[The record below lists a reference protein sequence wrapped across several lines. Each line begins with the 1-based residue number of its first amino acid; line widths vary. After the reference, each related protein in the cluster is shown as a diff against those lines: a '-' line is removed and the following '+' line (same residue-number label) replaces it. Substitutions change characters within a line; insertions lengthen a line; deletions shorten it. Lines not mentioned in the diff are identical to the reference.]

1 VPLPDT
7 AILAI
12 HFQNEN
18 CHPDGK
24 IKLGMAVDS
33 DWRQE
38 RLNNAMRLIEGARE
52 ASLPIIH
59 VRLAVPPDFR
69 GIPLNT
75 DMKRQWKELGAWREG
90 TWGAE
95 FIEGLKPETADFV
108 VTHTSNSAFHN
119 TNLAEILFSLGTR
132 KLICCGVSTAYAVE
146 TTVRHAA
153 DIGHEITVAG
163 DACSTATQAQH
174 ENALAAMAPLA
185 RITNVD
191 AILAELG

>member
-1 VPLPDT
+1 MDT

-24 IKLGMAVDS
+24 IKLGLAANS
-33 DWRQE
+33 AWRGE
-38 RLNNAMRLIEGARE
+38 RLNNAMRLIAGARQ
-52 ASLPIIH
+52 AALPIIH

-75 DMKRQWKELGAWREG
+75 DMKKQWKELGAWQEG

-95 FIEGLKPETADFV
+95 FIEGLKPEPADFV

-119 TNLAEILFSLGTR
+119 TILDEILFSLGTR
-132 KLICCGVSTAYAVE
+132 RLICCGVSTAYAVE

-153 DIGHEITVAG
+153 DIGYELTVAA
-163 DACSTATQAQH
+163 DACSTATQTQH
-174 ENALAAMAPLA
+174 ENALAAMAPLSGIA
-185 RITNVD
+185 YVD
-191 AILAELG
+191 TILAELG